1 MNKVLLAVTTYNQLE
16 YTQIFYE
23 SFKQLDSNLCDLV
36 IFDDCSTDDTVAWC
50 EDNNIKVITKQKG
63 KGLTD
68 SWNSA
73 YKYFNQHGYE
83 YFIIANNDILI
94 PKGAIEELCTTLER
108 WPGSMVA
115 PLTTELGCGHNK
127 VQNIDLYYGKQ
138 SIYNDHKY
146 YQQVQDSILNLKKK
160 LASNEGSNSLY
171 RLDPIR
177 MKLFNGFFFMMSKK
191 ICQYER
197 EDKNLF
203 NPEYINV
210 KNEDMFNWDNLIS
223 NDDNVFLCMTSF
235 IFHFKGVSFTKAGIS
250 YSNNLEEHLKQ
261 RENKLNTTR

>member
-1 MNKVLLAVTTYNQLE
+1 MNVPNT
-16 YTQIFYE
+16 
-23 SFKQLDSNLCDLV
+23 
-36 IFDDCSTDDTVAWC
+36 
-50 EDNNIKVITKQKG
+50 
-63 KGLTD
+63 
-68 SWNSA
+68 
-73 YKYFNQHGYE
+73 
-83 YFIIANNDILI
+83 
-94 PKGAIEELCTTLER
+94 
-108 WPGSMVA
+108 
-115 PLTTELGCGHNK
+115 
-127 VQNIDLYYGKQ
+127 
-138 SIYNDHKY
+138 HKY
-146 YQQVQDSILNLKKK
+146 YQQIQDSILNLKKK

-203 NPEYINV
+203 RPEYINI
-210 KNEDMFNWDNLIS
+210 KNEDMFNWDNLLS

-261 RENKLNTTR
+261 RENKLNTTK